1 MLYDPEDLGKG
12 VQLTSSV
19 KNVIKIPKG
28 DLAFGTINPKS
39 NTIYLAYRDLNLI
52 LAVDINTKVTTK
64 IPIFKPK
71 YIQVNPETNM
81 IYVIANGAVSVI
93 DGKTNTKVT
102 EIEENAPF
110 ARFLAINPQKNLLY
124 VTYNNGSDKSRKKDP
139 IDRVVVYDGS
149 TFSKIR
155 ETYQGLREP
164 EGLAVDPQTN
174 QIYVTNSKTST
185 ISVMDGNSNMV
196 IDHIEIPKNKLGW
209 LSSSWQR
216 LDNIVILNNKTNLLY
231 VIGTT
236 GASGEGGGVDQF
248 CLFVVY
254 INEKQLI
261 KRVTL
266 DGSATDICSSVGI
279 NPQSNSLFIRKPTK
293 NAILIMDDFAETNRK
308 SVELIKLGFFKKVF
322 SDKSDPIIVNPDT
335 NKVYQTEGKLGLLL
349 EMDG

>member
-1 MLYDPEDLGKG
+1 LTYEFVEKDI
-12 VQLTSSV
+12 QLTENV
-19 KNVIKIPKG
+19 KNVIKIEKG
-28 DLAFGTINPKS
+28 DVSFGTINPQT

-52 LAVDINTKVTTK
+52 LAVNINTKVTTK

-81 IYVIANGAVSVI
+81 VYVIANGAVAVI
-93 DGKTNTKVT
+93 DGKTNEKAR
-102 EIEENAPF
+102 EIQENAPF
-110 ARFLAINPQKNLLY
+110 ARFLSVNPVKNLLY
-124 VTYNNGSDKSRKKDP
+124 VTYNNASDKSRKKNP

-149 TFSKIR
+149 TFSKIK
-155 ETYQGLREP
+155 ETYQGLRQP
-164 EGLAVDPQTN
+164 EGLAVDPQSN
-174 QIYVTNSKTST
+174 QIFIANSKIST
-185 ISVMDGNSNMV
+185 ISVLDGDSHTV
-196 IDHIEIPKNKLGW
+196 IDQIEIPREKLGW

-216 LDNIVILNNKTNLLY
+216 LDNIIMINAKTRFLY
-231 VIGTT
+231 VVGTV
-236 GASGEGGGVDQF
+236 GSSDAGGGGERF

-266 DGSATDICSSVGI
+266 DGSATDVCSSIGI
-279 NPQSNSLFIRKPTK
+279 NPQSNSLYIRKPSK

-308 SVELIKLGFFKKVF
+308 SVELIKMGFLKKIF
-322 SDKSDPIIVNPDT
+322 SEKPDPIIVNPDT